1 MRASV
6 IDYLQTLSLGSFI
19 VSSEL
24 PFSESGVPLYIKNL
38 KKIYVDVDQST
49 SESLIRT
56 LSGVNITR
64 DTITVVV
71 YFAND
76 AKTIPPNY
84 DDVVEL
90 IRTAKDILPTTSGF
104 TSREVD
110 VSTSFDTDKLV
121 TEIELRYIKL
131 T

>member
-1 MRASV
+1 
-6 IDYLQTLSLGSFI
+6 
-19 VSSEL
+19 
-24 PFSESGVPLYIKNL
+24 
-38 KKIYVDVDQST
+38 VDQST

-64 DTITVVV
+64 DTITVNV

-84 DDVVEL
+84 DEVVEFV
-90 IRTAKDILPTTSGF
+90 RTAKDILPTTSGF
-104 TSREVD
+104 SSREVD
-110 VSTSFDTDKLV
+110 VSTSFDTDKLI

>member
-6 IDYLQTLSLGSFI
+6 IDYLQSLSLGSFI

-64 DTITVVV
+64 DTVAVTV
-71 YFAND
+71 YLAND
-76 AKTIPPNY
+76 AKSLTPNY
-84 DDVVEL
+84 DEVVGL
-90 IRTAKDILPTTSGF
+90 IRAAKDILPTAGF
-104 TSREVD
+104 SSREVD
-110 VSTSFDTDKLV
+110 VQTSFEADKLI
-121 TEIELRYIKL
+121 TQIELRYIKL

>member
-1 MRASV
+1 MRTDV
-6 IDYLQTLSLGSFI
+6 IDYLQTQNFGTFI
-19 VSSEL
+19 VSTEL
-24 PFSESGVPLYIKNL
+24 PFSESGTPLYIKNL

-90 IRTAKDILPTTSGF
+90 VRSAKDILPTTSGF

-110 VSTSFDTDKLV
+110 VSTSFDTDKLI